1 MIASVDLNA
10 ATIAT
15 FVGVALIVAVLALYL
30 INIAVILR
38 HVSFTVG
45 TVLIGVR
52 AIAQQT
58 QPIGSVVHGLVSDIQ
73 AIQDDLASLLPD
85 SQPAARG
92 LHSSRRAPAQLRR

>member
-1 MIASVDLNA
+1 VIASVDLGA

-58 QPIGSVVHGLVSDIQ
+58 QPIGPVVKGLVSDIQ
-73 AIQDDLASLLPD
+73 GIQDDLAALLPD
-85 SQPAARG
+85 SQPPARG
-92 LHSSRRAPAQLRR
+92 LHRGRAPAGLRR

>member
-1 MIASVDLNA
+1 MIASVDLGA

-30 INIAVILR
+30 INICVILR

-58 QPIGSVVHGLVSDIQ
+58 QPLGPVVKGLVSDIQ
-73 AIQDDLASLLPD
+73 DIQDELAALLPD
-85 SQPAARG
+85 SQPPPRG
-92 LHSSRRAPAQLRR
+92 LHRGRTPASIHR